1 MWTPTHFTHAS
12 HSKWALISAIE
23 SLTLFWESF
32 WNFVTGIYFKVL
44 CDLKGYS
51 VAIEPIY
58 RAEKCNYTLEQQRPR
73 TYPTCCRTKLVSGL
87 NPQNM
92 KL

>member
-1 MWTPTHFTHAS
+1 MWTATHFTHTS
-12 HSKWALISAIE
+12 HCKWALIAAIE

-32 WNFVTGIYFKVL
+32 WNLVTGINSKVL

-58 RAEKCNYTLEQQRPR
+58 IAGKCNYTLGQQRPQ
-73 TYPTCCRTKLVSGL
+73 TYPTCCHTELVNGL
-87 NPQNM
+87 NLQNM
-92 KL
+92 TL